1 MTTRRSSRGLQL
13 GISLAASALFL
24 WLALR
29 GEDWSEIGAGLRDA
43 RYEFLILMGA
53 VGVYALF
60 VRAQRWK
67 LLLDTATGTPQPLHP
82 IFSACAIGFMA
93 NMVLPL
99 RMGEVIR
106 PYLASR
112 GTGVPLSTALAT
124 AVVER
129 VLDLLALVAMGL
141 WVLANAEVPDV
152 VRQLTQLAA
161 VLMVIAV
168 AGILVVHG
176 QRDRVLPVLDKL
188 WIRLP
193 GSIGETLMRLEHE
206 FLDGM
211 AVIADPVVFVKAT
224 AWSLYIWLL
233 IALGFALGL
242 PAVGI
247 DIDLL
252 AGGITTATI
261 VALVVSVPG
270 APGFVGQFEYGC
282 KLALVQIFHVPGAL
296 AVGFALV
303 THAAQFAT
311 QVLVGLVYLMREG
324 LSLGELG
331 RIGEE
336 DNS

>member
-1 MTTRRSSRGLQL
+1 MQL
-13 GISLAASALFL
+13 GISLAVSAIFL

-29 GEDWSEIGAGLRDA
+29 GEDWSEISAGLADA
-43 RYEFLILMGA
+43 RYEYLLLMGV

-60 VRAQRWK
+60 VRAQRWR
-67 LLLDTATGTPQPLHP
+67 LLLITATGQPMPLHP

-93 NMVLPL
+93 NMVLPF
-99 RMGEVIR
+99 RVGEFVR

-112 GTGVPLSTALAT
+112 STGVSLSTSLAT

-141 WVLANAEVPDV
+141 WVIMNAEVPDV

-161 VLMVIAV
+161 VLMVVAV
-168 AGILVVHG
+168 GGILVVNRH
-176 QRDRVLPVLDKL
+176 RDTVLPLLDKV
-188 WIRLP
+188 WAKLP
-193 GSIGETLMRLEHE
+193 ASIGEVLTRLEHE

-211 AVIADPVVFVKAT
+211 AVIANPAVFIQAA

-233 IALGFALGL
+233 IALGFALGF

-247 DIDLL
+247 DVELI

-282 KLALVQIFHVPGAL
+282 KLALVQVFGVPGAL

-311 QVLVGLVYLMREG
+311 QVLLGLVYLLREG

-331 RIGEE
+331 HLK
-336 DNS
+336 DDVDVT